1 MIKPRPWIHV
11 LAAGLLLGLAGCGPL
26 PGPVAEAAAKE
37 GAKQAAEAQ
46 ATAPGDSSGN
56 PGAALAPS
64 SLGGKPAPRT
74 GSAPA
79 VDWTPKLRSIVEQYT
94 RVGIKHV
101 GGKARSRDFDVSVHV
116 VELKSGQEWGA
127 RRADEAKIPASNMK
141 LVTTAAALVLLGPG
155 QDFVTPVELLGE
167 VRGAVLQGDLV
178 LRAAGDPIVN
188 PRGDGE
194 VESRLDVIVEALRAR
209 GITRIQ
215 GDVVLDESS
224 FAEPGPAPGW
234 PPSNQYWQEHCALSA
249 GFSIN
254 GGVLQALVSP
264 SARGARATVQ
274 VHPTPHGLR
283 SNYGVASS
291 GKRLN
296 VQVGATQSAV
306 TVKGE
311 LPAKHAPYLAEFSHP
326 DPVQLFGSVLEA
338 RLKRGGIQLDGRLR
352 RQRNMPAGESLVALR
367 SSLDEV
373 LIPIN
378 THSRNSVADQL
389 LLALGNALGRG
400 GTLKAGA
407 KVTRRA
413 LSELGVPST
422 GFVQADGSGLSRDN
436 RVTARQLTALIAGVL
451 GRDPET
457 RRVFQNSLA
466 RNGEPGSLES
476 RMLGAGMAGRVF
488 AKTGWITG
496 ASSISGLCL
505 TQDGQELVFSILIS
519 YPAKLGGLNTH
530 CFKPMQDALISSLVM
545 DTRSE
550 DRY

>member
-1 MIKPRPWIHV
+1 
-11 LAAGLLLGLAGCGPL
+11 
-26 PGPVAEAAAKE
+26 
-37 GAKQAAEAQ
+37 
-46 ATAPGDSSGN
+46 
-56 PGAALAPS
+56 
-64 SLGGKPAPRT
+64 
-74 GSAPA
+74 
-79 VDWTPKLRSIVEQYT
+79 
-94 RVGIKHV
+94 
-101 GGKARSRDFDVSVHV
+101 
-116 VELKSGQEWGA
+116 
-127 RRADEAKIPASNMK
+127 
-141 LVTTAAALVLLGPG
+141 
-155 QDFVTPVELLGE
+155 
-167 VRGAVLQGDLV
+167 
-178 LRAAGDPIVN
+178 
-188 PRGDGE
+188 
-194 VESRLDVIVEALRAR
+194 
-209 GITRIQ
+209 
-215 GDVVLDESS
+215 
-224 FAEPGPAPGW
+224 
-234 PPSNQYWQEHCALSA
+234 
-249 GFSIN
+249 
-254 GGVLQALVSP
+254 
-264 SARGARATVQ
+264 
-274 VHPTPHGLR
+274 
-283 SNYGVASS
+283 
-291 GKRLN
+291 
-296 VQVGATQSAV
+296 
-306 TVKGE
+306 
-311 LPAKHAPYLAEFSHP
+311 
-326 DPVQLFGSVLEA
+326 
-338 RLKRGGIQLDGRLR
+338 
-352 RQRNMPAGESLVALR
+352 MPAGESLVALR

>member
-1 MIKPRPWIHV
+1 MSQLKPSRLILWAV
-11 LAAGLLLGLAGCGPL
+11 VWLGVAACGPL

-37 GAKQAAEAQ
+37 GAKQAAASK
-46 ATAPGDSSGN
+46 AAPASS
-56 PGAALAPS
+56 S
-64 SLGGKPAPRT
+64 APRAA
-74 GSAPA
+74 APA
-79 VDWTPKLRSIVEQYT
+79 LRRPPTPRVDWTPTLDSIVEEYT
-94 RVGIKHV
+94 RIGLKHA
-101 GGKARSRDFDVSVHV
+101 GGKARARDFDVSVHV
-116 VELKSGQEWGA
+116 IDLQSGQEWGA

-167 VRGAVLQGDLV
+167 VRGGVLEGDLV
-178 LRAAGDPIVN
+178 LRAAGDPIVD
-188 PRGDGE
+188 PHGAGQ
-194 VESRLDVIVEALRAR
+194 VESRLDVIVAALRAR

-234 PPSNQYWQEHCALSA
+234 PASNQYWQEHCALSG

-264 SARGARATVQ
+264 SARGARAQ
-274 VHPTPHGLR
+274 IEVHPAPHGLR

-296 VQVGATQSAV
+296 VQVGATRTAV

-338 RLKRGGIQLDGRLR
+338 RLMRGGIQLHGRLR
-352 RQRNMPAGESLVALR
+352 RERHAPAGESLVALR
-367 SSLDEV
+367 SSLDDV
-373 LIPIN
+373 LVPIN

-389 LLALGNALGRG
+389 LLALGHALGKG
-400 GTLKAGA
+400 GTLMSGA

-413 LSELGVPST
+413 LSELGVPSA

-457 RRVFQNSLA
+457 RRVFQASLA

-476 RMLGAGMAGRVF
+476 RLLGEQLAGRVF

-505 TQDGQELVFSILIS
+505 TEAGHELVFSILVS
-519 YPAKLGGLNTH
+519 YPAQLGGLNTR
-530 CFKPMQDALISSLVM
+530 CFKPMQDALIQSLVL
-545 DTRSE
+545 DTGPE
-550 DRY
+550 AHD